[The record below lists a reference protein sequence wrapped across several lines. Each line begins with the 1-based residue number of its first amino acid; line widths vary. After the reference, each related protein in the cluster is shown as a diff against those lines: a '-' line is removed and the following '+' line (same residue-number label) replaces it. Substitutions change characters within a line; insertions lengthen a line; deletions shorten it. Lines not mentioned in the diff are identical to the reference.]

1 MTDDASKKVAADESS
16 SNPASSNCESA
27 EKKTDTPPQ
36 SSNPLAA
43 DSAAE
48 PVGTTSDSKAKQTAT
63 TQENEMKT
71 TAARRQIKIGS
82 QRDQSAGKP
91 ELQAK
96 PQQINPSVDAT
107 TIETSGLLPEAAQQA
122 TRSKN
127 NLPPELDTEITHE
140 LQQEIDA
147 ALSETAI
154 DELLMSANAAAGE
167 ELAEGEK
174 LKGRVLSV
182 GDEHLVV
189 DLERR
194 NQGIVPV
201 KQFNDPPEVG
211 TMIDVVVSRF
221 DSAEGVYELIAP
233 GAAAD
238 ISGWN
243 DIAEGMVV
251 DALVTGHNKGGLEIE
266 VNRLRGF
273 IPASQIALYRV
284 NKFDE
289 FVAQKLSCVVT
300 EVNPKRR
307 NLVLSRRAILE
318 RDRTEAKQKII
329 AELEVGQ
336 IREGIVTR
344 LQPFGAFVDLGGI
357 DGLIHISNLSWDRI
371 EHPREVVKEGQK
383 ISVKVSRIDPQ
394 TGKIGLTYRDTFEN
408 PWKTAADRYRA
419 HARVKGT
426 VTRLTNFGAFVR
438 LEPGIE
444 GLLHVSEISHQ
455 RILQP
460 SDTLSMGQELELQ
473 VLTIDPEA
481 QRISLSLKALEAP
494 PEQKQKGGSENRKNE
509 KTSSTSRQPRNP
521 QQSDLKGGTDRA
533 SGGEQFGL
541 KW

>member
-16 SNPASSNCESA
+16 SDPASSNCESA
-27 EKKTDTPPQ
+27 ENKTDTPLQ

-48 PVGTTSDSKAKQTAT
+48 PAATTSDSKAEQTAA
-63 TQENEMKT
+63 TQENKIET
-71 TAARRQIKIGS
+71 TAAVRQIKIGS
-82 QRDQSAGKP
+82 QRDQPSGKA

-96 PQQINPSVDAT
+96 PQQITPGVNTT
-107 TIETSGLLPEAAQQA
+107 TIETSDILPEATKKAA
-122 TRSKN
+122 RSKN
-127 NLPPELDTEITHE
+127 NPPPQLDTEITPE
-140 LQQEIDA
+140 LQKEFDA

-154 DELLMSANAAAGE
+154 DELLLSAAASAGE
-167 ELAEGEK
+167 ELAEGDK
-174 LKGRVLSV
+174 FKGRVLSV

-201 KQFNDPPEVG
+201 KQFHDTPAVG

-221 DSAEGVYELIAP
+221 DSAEGVYELVAP
-233 GAAAD
+233 GAAVDVA
-238 ISGWN
+238 GWN
-243 DIAEGMVV
+243 EIAQGMVV
-251 DALVTGHNKGGLEIE
+251 DAVVTGHNKGGLEIE

-284 NKFDE
+284 NQFDE
-289 FVAQKLSCVVT
+289 FVGQKFSCVVT

-318 RDRTEAKQKII
+318 RDRAEAKQKIL

-371 EHPREVVKEGQK
+371 GHPSEVVKEGQK
-383 ISVKVSRIDPQ
+383 ISVKVSRIDSQ

-408 PWKTAADRYRA
+408 PWHTAADSYRA

-426 VTRLTNFGAFVR
+426 VTRLTDFGAFVR
-438 LEPGIE
+438 LETGIE

-455 RILQP
+455 RVRRP
-460 SDTLSMGQELELQ
+460 SDTLSKGQELELQ

-494 PEQKQKGGSENRKNE
+494 PEQQQKGGSENREKE
-509 KTSSTSRQPRNP
+509 KTSSTSRQP
-521 QQSDLKGGTDRA
+521 SDLKGGTDRA